1 MKKTVGIFILLVL
14 GIGIRVSAQ
23 RGKQAT
29 NLSADL
35 QVGVPYMFTN
45 VGNDF
50 NNSFAGS
57 LRYSF
62 SREFSIQ
69 GQLTHLNISGSNS
82 SANSSLLGGF
92 PAASDGNIKSY
103 SMSNDMYS
111 IVGMLNLTPIL
122 KKNDQGKLNLYVYA
136 GGGLMYHDVSYT
148 LVNNV
153 VIKLNDTYTS
163 PFYVYRLGA
172 QAKYYLNYAFD
183 VSGGIAFD
191 YVDTYWLD
199 GAPNDEGYNNI
210 LSINVGISYKVLANK
225 NKDLIDW
232 NLKRKKKAKPVEKIP
247 VIKKPIVK
255 PTPPVTEVP
264 KKDTTKLAVVIK
276 PVDSVKVVKPIETV
290 KEPVKQPVAVVP
302 PTPKVENTPNT
313 NPAVANSNTR
323 KEFGEPDSVY
333 NVVMGCYTIR
343 SRMFAVRF
351 RNKLIAKGYDAKVFR
366 SKGSRYYRVMAIS
379 TGDRQLALS
388 VLKECRENIEPN
400 AWMHVYYKH

>member
-1 MKKTVGIFILLVL
+1 MKKTVGLFILLVL
-14 GIGIRVSAQ
+14 GVVTRVSAQ
-23 RGKQAT
+23 RGRQAT
-29 NLSADL
+29 NLTADL

-62 SREFSIQ
+62 SREFSVQ

-82 SANSSLLGGF
+82 SPNSSLLGGF

-122 KKNDQGKLNLYVYA
+122 KKNDQGKLNLYAYA
-136 GGGLMYHDVSYT
+136 GGGLMFHDVKYT
-148 LVNNV
+148 LVNNA

-172 QAKYYLNYAFD
+172 QARYYLNYAFD
-183 VSGGIAFD
+183 VTGGINFD

-210 LSINVGISYKVLANK
+210 LSLTVGISYKVLANK

-232 NLKRKKKAKPVEKIP
+232 NLPRKKKSKPVEKIP
-247 VIKKPIVK
+247 VIKKPVVK
-255 PTPPVTEVP
+255 PTTPVTEVP
-264 KKDTTKLAVVIK
+264 KKDTTKLAAVPK
-276 PVDSVKVVKPIETV
+276 PVDSVKVVKPA
-290 KEPVKQPVAVVP
+290 EPVKQPVAVVP
-302 PTPKVENTPNT
+302 TPKVDNTPNA
-313 NPAVANSNTR
+313 NPAGATTASTR

-333 NVVMGCYTIR
+333 NVVMGCYTLR
-343 SRMFAVRF
+343 SRIFAVRF

-379 TGDRQLALS
+379 TGDKQLALD
-388 VLKECRENIEPN
+388 VLKECRESIEPN

>member
-1 MKKTVGIFILLVL
+1 MKKTVGLFILLAL
-14 GIGIRVSAQ
+14 GMGAQVFAQ

-29 NLSADL
+29 NLSADFQL
-35 QVGVPYMFTN
+35 GVPYMFTN

-62 SREFSIQ
+62 SREFSVQ

-82 SANSSLLGGF
+82 NPNSSLLGGF

-122 KKNDQGKLNLYVYA
+122 KKNDQGKLNLYAYV
-136 GGGLMYHDVSYT
+136 GGGLMFHDVKYT
-148 LVNNV
+148 LVNNA

-172 QAKYYLNYAFD
+172 QARYYLNYAFD
-183 VSGGIAFD
+183 VTGGINFD

-210 LSINVGISYKVLANK
+210 LSVTVGISYKVLANK

-232 NLKRKKKAKPVEKIP
+232 NLPRKKKAKPVEKIP
-247 VIKKPIVK
+247 VIKKPAVK
-255 PTPPVTEVP
+255 PVPAVTETP
-264 KKDTTKLAVVIK
+264 KKDTTKLAAVPAK
-276 PVDSVKVVKPIETV
+276 PVDSVKVVKPA
-290 KEPVKQPVAVVP
+290 EPVKQEPVATVP
-302 PTPKVENTPNT
+302 VPKVENTPNT
-313 NPAVANSNTR
+313 NPVATATPGGTR

-333 NVVMGCYTIR
+333 NVVMGCYTLR
-343 SRMFAVRF
+343 SRIFAVRF
-351 RNKLIAKGYDAKVFR
+351 RNKLITKGYDAKVFR

-379 TGDRQLALS
+379 TGDKQLALS

>member
-14 GIGIRVSAQ
+14 VIGTHVFAQ
-23 RGKQAT
+23 RGRQAAT

-62 SREFSIQ
+62 SREFSVQ

-82 SANSSLLGGF
+82 SPNSSLLGGF

-122 KKNDQGKLNLYVYA
+122 KKNDQGKLNLYAYA
-136 GGGLMYHDVSYT
+136 GGGLMFHDVKYT
-148 LVNNV
+148 LVNNA
-153 VIKLNDTYTS
+153 VIKLSDTYTS
-163 PFYVYRLGA
+163 PFYVYRLGV

-210 LSINVGISYKVLANK
+210 ISASIGISYKVLANK

-264 KKDTTKLAVVIK
+264 KKDTTKLAVVTKTI
-276 PVDSVKVVKPIETV
+276 DSVKVVKPADVV
-290 KEPVKQPVAVVP
+290 KEPIKQPVVVVSP
-302 PTPKVENTPNT
+302 PKVDNNT
-313 NPAVANSNTR
+313 NPSGLTTR

-333 NVVMGCYTIR
+333 NVVMGCYTLR
-343 SRMFAVRF
+343 SRIFAVRF

-379 TGDRQLALS
+379 TGDKQLALS
-388 VLKECRENIEPN
+388 VLKECRESIEPN